1 MKPEETHFKWC
12 TENGIRIYPV
22 PVSAAHTGNYHIVVE
37 RDGKA
42 SKGELIFNEK
52 PISKTIEE
60 QIGNRKIKKTVVTP
74 SVSQQIQFLYKL
86 IYEKECI
93 DQRTS
98 APTVDAE

>member
-22 PVSAAHTGNYHIVVE
+22 PVSASHTGNYHIIVE
-37 RDGKA
+37 RNGEA
-42 SKGELIFNEK
+42 SKGSLIFNEK
-52 PISKTIEE
+52 PIAKIVEE
-60 QIGNRKIKKTVVTP
+60 VVGNRIVKKTVLTL

-93 DQRTS
+93 NQTTS
-98 APTVDAE
+98 TRTVDAK